1 MLYKVLKS
9 PDSSIVDPED
19 MGAIR
24 NTYGVFVFRYN
35 VNKKELHC
43 LMQVEKKLWAFVKVD
58 PLINENV
65 KKKILNK
72 KLDGTKAAYDSPK
85 DAIIETFK
93 KPEYS
98 VFGCTNLKEMLH
110 ILKEYGI

>member
-24 NTYGVFVFRYN
+24 ASYRIFVFRYN
-35 VNKKELHC
+35 TEKKELHV
-43 LMQVEKKLWAFVKVD
+43 LLPSDKLCAFVKVD
-58 PLINENV
+58 KLINENV
-65 KKKILNK
+65 KKKILSK
-72 KLDGTKAAYDSPK
+72 KLDGTKQAYDSPK
-85 DAIIETFK
+85 DALIETFK
-93 KPEYS
+93 HPEYS
-98 VFGCTNLKEMLH
+98 VFGCTTLKEALN